1 MNALIIVHAVLLP
14 GSYDCDSMSDT
25 QTCLLIIRSSDQ
37 LSLECCRPD
46 FLKLKIDSTFPL
58 AAYIKCCISA
68 GLHAL
73 MNHLLQ

>member
-68 GLHAL
+68 GLH
-73 MNHLLQ
+73 HLIQ